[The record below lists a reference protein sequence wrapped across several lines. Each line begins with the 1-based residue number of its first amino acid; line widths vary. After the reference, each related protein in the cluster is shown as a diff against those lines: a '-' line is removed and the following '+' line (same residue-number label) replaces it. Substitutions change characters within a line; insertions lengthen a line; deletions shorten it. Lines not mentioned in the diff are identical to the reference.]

1 MGELGLNKIF
11 GAILATVLVIFAL
24 KEVTYIVFP
33 SGDGHGGHHGE
44 EHEMSLNEQ
53 IAERYAYYVEVAE
66 GGGAAVVEEVFDLG
80 LALASAD
87 PALGERAFRGKCV
100 TCHTIEEGGAN
111 GTGPNLYGIMS
122 AQKHA
127 VPGFTYSN
135 AMTQLEGPWTY
146 ENMSEWL
153 ENPAGYVRG
162 TSMAFAGLR
171 RDDERAN
178 VIAYLAS
185 YTPDAPPFP
194 DPLPAETDVAEETG
208 EAVEAEVAVA
218 AGDAPA
224 LATGEVETLE
234 AVDGTAPV
242 ADDAVETEL
251 VPGVVADAVDE
262 SVDAVEEATEAVTEE
277 ATDAVEEANEEAEA
291 PSEE

>member
-11 GAILATVLVIFAL
+11 GALLATILVVFAL

-44 EHEMSLNEQ
+44 EHEMSLNER
-53 IAERYAYYVEVAE
+53 IASRYAYYVEVAD

-87 PALGERAFRGKCV
+87 PALGERAFRGKCL
-100 TCHTIEEGGAN
+100 TCHTVEQGGAN
-111 GTGPNLYGIMS
+111 GTGPNLYGIMG

-127 VPGFTYSN
+127 VPGFAYSN
-135 AMTQLEGPWTY
+135 AMTALEGAWTY
-146 ENMSEWL
+146 ENMSDWL

-178 VIAYLAS
+178 VIAYLTS
-185 YTPDAPPFP
+185 YSPDAPPYP
-194 DPLPAETDVAEETG
+194 DPLPEATEFAEETG

-218 AGDAPA
+218 AGDDPA
-224 LATGEVETLE
+224 QATGEIETLDV
-234 AVDGTAPV
+234 VDGTAPATGDAGEV
-242 ADDAVETEL
+242 ELVPDTVTDAVE
-251 VPGVVADAVDE
+251 E
-262 SVDAVEEATEAVTEE
+262 SVEAVEDAAETASDEASEAVEEAEEAVEEATEE
-277 ATDAVEEANEEAEA
+277 
-291 PSEE
+291 